1 MAVNETG
8 DMNMAS
14 KSNVTRKV
22 VNFKVNDVGDFV
34 DDRGNAI
41 DKSFVMTM
49 YKMDEKGV
57 IVDDTGKPVESV
69 NVVVEEE
76 PGEEYSSEDEEESLL
91 SESDPEGLQRTLPC
105 QDEEAQEIALNKAME
120 RMVRAFG
127 EEAVSVENIWQIFLN
142 LLEEENFTKA
152 FEVLLRFGDD
162 FYFLRGC
169 MLTGGKIIPR
179 LHKRVAQRV
188 LKKLCQIRLA
198 GNLDTLSLHFIE
210 RGVKNNYLDRVDFDT
225 NMNTLGGLEKI
236 AGHFNNAVKD
246 RAEYLHT
253 LVTKLIALN

>member
-1 MAVNETG
+1 MVNETG
-8 DMNMAS
+8 DMAMAGGS
-14 KSNVTRKV
+14 QVSRKV
-22 VNFKVNDVGDFV
+22 VNFKVTENGDFV

-41 DKSFVMTM
+41 EKSFVLTM
-49 YKMDEKGV
+49 YKMNDKGV
-57 IVDDTGKPVESV
+57 IVDDKGKPVESV

-76 PGEEYSSEDEEESLL
+76 PGEDYTSDSEENSQS
-91 SESDPEGLQRTLPC
+91 SESDPDGLMRTLPC
-105 QDEEAQEIALNKAME
+105 EEEQAQEIALNKAME
-120 RMVRAFG
+120 RMLREFG
-127 EEAVSVENIWQIFLN
+127 EEAISVENIWQIFLN

-169 MLTGGKIIPR
+169 ILTGGKIIPR

-188 LKKLCQIRLA
+188 IRKLCQIRLA

-225 NMNTLGGLEKI
+225 NMSTLKGLEKI
-236 AGHFNNAVKD
+236 ASHFNNAVKD
-246 RAEYLHT
+246 KAEYLHS
-253 LVTKLIALN
+253 LVTKLMALN

>member
-1 MAVNETG
+1 MVNETG
-8 DMNMAS
+8 DMAMAGGS
-14 KSNVTRKV
+14 QVSRKV
-22 VNFKVNDVGDFV
+22 VNFKVTENGDFV

-41 DKSFVMTM
+41 EKSYVLTM
-49 YKMDEKGV
+49 YKMNDKGV
-57 IVDDTGKPVESV
+57 IVDNKGKPVESV

-76 PGEEYSSEDEEESLL
+76 PGEDYTSESEENSLS
-91 SESDPEGLQRTLPC
+91 SESDPDGLMRTLPC
-105 QDEEAQEIALNKAME
+105 EEEQAQEIALNKAME
-120 RMVRAFG
+120 RMIREFG
-127 EEAVSVENIWQIFLN
+127 EEAISVENIWQIFLN

-169 MLTGGKIIPR
+169 ILTGGKIIPR

-188 LKKLCQIRLA
+188 IRKLCQIRLA

-225 NMNTLGGLEKI
+225 NMSTLKGLEKI
-236 AGHFNNAVKD
+236 ASHFNNAVKD
-246 RAEYLHT
+246 KAEYLHS
-253 LVTKLIALN
+253 LVTKLMVLN